1 MTEIQHLPL
10 AEPDYAET
18 AGRFG
23 DWHEP
28 LPFETVCPNALH
40 GAAARHRISTP
51 LAFTLLL
58 ERSLVLADLEALD
71 HDPDEV
77 RWVLGAEAS
86 DEWPLLGPGQPNL
99 GYARALRG
107 AEPGRWNVRAARFSV
122 PVRLLDRVEE
132 ALVEE
137 TLGEPALA
145 DALGEA
151 LLWEQAALASGRLL
165 TEWALLTLL
174 AAR

>member
-1 MTEIQHLPL
+1 MTELLNLPI
-10 AEPDYAET
+10 AEPVYAEA

-28 LPFETVCPNALH
+28 LPFETECPNALH

-58 ERSLVLADLEALD
+58 ERSLVLADLEALA

-77 RWVLGAEAS
+77 RFVLDAEAA

-107 AEPGRWNVRAARFSV
+107 AEPGGWTVRAARFSV
-122 PVRLLDRVEE
+122 PVRLLDRLDETFVD
-132 ALVEE
+132 E
-137 TLGEPALA
+137 TLAEPALA
-145 DALGEA
+145 EVLGEA
-151 LLWEQAALASGRLL
+151 ILWEQAALASGRLL
-165 TEWALLTLL
+165 AEWALLTLL